1 MRGLNLIKYNK
12 KNIPQPTIHRLSI
25 CHRCLEL
32 FIETEKG
39 NARETISSSEISKIT
54 GINSNQIRKDLAY
67 FGKFGRRGIGY
78 PIKDLI
84 YTLKYI
90 LGSSKK
96 WDIIIVGAG
105 SLGEAL
111 LRYQGF
117 QKRGFRIK
125 AVFDSDIS
133 KIGKT
138 INDNKILNVKY
149 MENYIKKRNIKVG
162 IITVPVA
169 SAQEVVDCM
178 VAGGVKSILNFA
190 PITLKYPHYVKVNTI
205 DISVELERLVY
216 FLSSEPR
223 FTD

>member
-1 MRGLNLIKYNK
+1 MRGYHTINNNK
-12 KNIPQPTIHRLSI
+12 KNIPQATIHRLSI

-32 FIETEKG
+32 FAETEKG
-39 NARETISSSEISKIT
+39 RKSKTISSSEISEIT
-54 GINSNQIRKDLAY
+54 GISSNQIRKDLAY

-78 PIKDLI
+78 PVKDLVN
-84 YTLKYI
+84 TLKYI
-90 LGSSKK
+90 LGSSRK

-111 LRYQGF
+111 LRYKGF

-125 AVFDSDIS
+125 AVFDSDTA

-138 INDNKILNVKY
+138 VNDIKIMNVKY

-169 SAQEVVDCM
+169 SAQEVVDRM
-178 VAGGVKSILNFA
+178 IAGGVKSILNFA

>member
-1 MRGLNLIKYNK
+1 MRGYHTINNSK

-32 FIETEKG
+32 LAETEKG
-39 NARETISSSEISKIT
+39 RKLNTISSSEISEIT

-78 PIKDLI
+78 PVKDLV
-84 YTLKYI
+84 YSLKSI
-90 LGSSKK
+90 LGSSRK
-96 WDIIIVGAG
+96 WDIIIVGVG

-111 LRYQGF
+111 LRYKGF

-138 INDNKILNVKY
+138 INDIKIMNVKY
-149 MENYIKKRNIKVG
+149 MENYIKKKNIKVG
-162 IITVPVA
+162 IVTVPVT
-169 SAQEVVDCM
+169 SAQEVVDYM
-178 VAGGVKSILNFA
+178 VAGGIKSILNFA
-190 PITLKYPHYVKVNTI
+190 PITLKYPHYVKLNTI

-216 FLSSEPR
+216 FLASGPKVN
-223 FTD
+223 D